1 MLLVPS
7 LALLEQ
13 MKIYA
18 IAQNKQSIE
27 DVILLMAIF
36 AVPYK
41 AMLLR
46 LHEEGYMDAETVHE
60 FLKVESEVLQKA
72 IAYEPGAARWYKRTP
87 EIVRC
92 QISDS
97 FWIRIRSMS

>member
-1 MLLVPS
+1 M
-7 LALLEQ
+7 
-13 MKIYA
+13 I
-18 IAQNKQSIE
+18 
-27 DVILLMAIF
+27 
-36 AVPYK
+36 
-41 AMLLR
+41 LR

-60 FLKVESEVLQKA
+60 FLKVELEVLQKA